1 MSGLR
6 ESGNPSVL
14 LVRRKS
20 AKSGCEQPAARQ
32 RLFDDLVRD
41 GEQPRR
47 EAEAQCLGGVEVDY
61 SNLIGCM
68 TGRSAGFS
76 PLTYGRSPA

>member
-32 RLFDDLVRD
+32 PLFDDLVR
-41 GEQPRR
+41 
-47 EAEAQCLGGVEVDY
+47 EA
-61 SNLIGCM
+61 S
-68 TGRSAGFS
+68 S
-76 PLTYGRSPA
+76 PGAKRKPNVLAVSRKLDRLYDR